1 MNIQITY
8 AKPLDQVWYLRA
20 SIVVFMPYVF
30 VALEREIVTEVET
43 QDV

>member
-20 SIVVFMPYVF
+20 SIVALMLCVFLV
-30 VALEREIVTEVET
+30 LEWEIGTEVGT